1 VTYLNPTKSIF
12 MGSGVDAT
20 RRGLSACA
28 NQYLCTICLT
38 FDSHFFCTRTDGL
51 EGGMKGSEQRL
62 GSTEAQLSTVGGQV
76 AACEAGLS
84 DLGSQIALLSGN
96 DEAKQALHD
105 IQVYLGV

>member
-1 VTYLNPTKSIF
+1 
-12 MGSGVDAT
+12 
-20 RRGLSACA
+20 
-28 NQYLCTICLT
+28 
-38 FDSHFFCTRTDGL
+38 
-51 EGGMKGSEQRL
+51 MKGSEQRL

-105 IQVYLGV
+105 IQVYLGVYVCRCAWVCMHVSSCVCACVCP